1 MDDPSLH
8 HLDLQIDVPFENYNS
23 DEEPL
28 AVVQRTLLNSM
39 KESSRNA
46 AITEAKLRLTTL
58 LASNILHIWPLS
70 ADGDCWLSAVIAQVT
85 ELNLD
90 TTALRQCLCEHMTAN
105 IEHYSPLLQRGSC
118 ALLTQIE
125 LKKKGQWN
133 SSLGDL
139 VPFAIAN
146 FLQRN
151 ILIFSSEE
159 TSPITPISP
168 TLTEVQDKDL
178 AIARLAVPGFEHYDA
193 LKEHNIC

>member
-1 MDDPSLH
+1 
-8 HLDLQIDVPFENYNS
+8 
-23 DEEPL
+23 
-28 AVVQRTLLNSM
+28 
-39 KESSRNA
+39 
-46 AITEAKLRLTTL
+46 
-58 LASNILHIWPLS
+58 
-70 ADGDCWLSAVIAQVT
+70 
-85 ELNLD
+85 
-90 TTALRQCLCEHMTAN
+90 MTAN

-133 SSLGDL
+133 SNLGDL

-159 TSPITPISP
+159 TSPITPISS
-168 TLTEVQDKDL
+168 TLTEVQGKDL

-193 LKEHNIC
+193 LKEHNLC